1 VFLVWAAVPPAGGI
15 ASDTSVYGR
24 FTTIAS
30 AASTPDRSVQ
40 DRYDLWQ
47 TALSIWR
54 DHPVTGVG
62 LKQFAAFRDS
72 RAPLGLS
79 SDSDVADPSLSFRR
93 EPLLSPHNMYL
104 LVLSEQGIV
113 GAFGFL
119 ALFGT
124 VGIRAVR
131 RTRAEHPEDGAVAV
145 GLVVWTAV
153 NFVSGDIGG
162 PTTVLMSVLFGLSA
176 SVALRA
182 PSRVNTAT
190 NANLLVGV
198 S

>member
-1 VFLVWAAVPPAGGI
+1 MADPRPALVLAVDVLAAPVAVEICGG
-15 ASDTSVYGR
+15 G
-24 FTTIAS
+24 
-30 AASTPDRSVQ
+30 PGGSVQ

-176 SVALRA
+176 SVALRT